1 MDLIPRFQGWIAANY
16 PGTKLSISEYS
27 IASGNN
33 TVVDA
38 IAQMDVLG
46 IFGRQQLDLATMWY
60 PPLST
65 DTTAY
70 AFYMFRNYDG
80 QGSQYGDT
88 WVSSTSTDQ
97 TQLSIY
103 GSQRTSD
110 SVVTM
115 LVINKTTSP
124 ISTTLALS
132 GVNLPATASVYSYS
146 AANLFAILPGPAAAI
161 SNGSIAYT
169 FPAYSATLFT
179 FAPVPT
185 APGPVATTTV
195 VTATPQT
202 VTLGQTVSLQAT
214 VTGAAPTGTV
224 SFSVEGIVLGSAAVG
239 ADGTARLT
247 LQTTDFPAGTF
258 PIVATYSGDA
268 ANQPSASAA
277 VNVILVPK
285 IATTTTMSVAVLTLV
300 AGGGDLF
307 TVTVA
312 PGSGVGVPTGTVEL
326 IYAGHVLSTV
336 ALDANGNAIFPVVTA
351 GVASG
356 TYSLTASYSGDA
368 NYAAST
374 SAPVLVVVTDSDS
387 LGIPFGGA
395 LTNKR

>member
-1 MDLIPRFQGWIAANY
+1 
-16 PGTKLSISEYS
+16 
-27 IASGNN
+27 
-33 TVVDA
+33 
-38 IAQMDVLG
+38 
-46 IFGRQQLDLATMWY
+46 
-60 PPLST
+60 
-65 DTTAY
+65 
-70 AFYMFRNYDG
+70 
-80 QGSQYGDT
+80 
-88 WVSSTSTDQ
+88 
-97 TQLSIY
+97 
-103 GSQRTSD
+103 
-110 SVVTM
+110 
-115 LVINKTTSP
+115 
-124 ISTTLALS
+124 
-132 GVNLPATASVYSYS
+132 
-146 AANLFAILPGPAAAI
+146 
-161 SNGSIAYT
+161 
-169 FPAYSATLFT
+169 
-179 FAPVPT
+179 
-185 APGPVATTTV
+185 
-195 VTATPQT
+195 
-202 VTLGQTVSLQAT
+202 
-214 VTGAAPTGTV
+214 
-224 SFSVEGIVLGSAAVG
+224 VEGIVLGSAAVG

-387 LGIPFGGA
+387 LGIPFGDA